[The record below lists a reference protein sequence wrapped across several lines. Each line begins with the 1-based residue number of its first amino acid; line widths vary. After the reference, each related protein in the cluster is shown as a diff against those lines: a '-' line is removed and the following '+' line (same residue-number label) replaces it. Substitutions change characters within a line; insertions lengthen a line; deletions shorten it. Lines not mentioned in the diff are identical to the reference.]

1 MYIHGNVCSEITV
14 HSSSDYE
21 LAGSSEN
28 VPLGS
33 CESPIHVRF
42 HAQRL
47 IQNINY
53 DDYLDCA
60 GYINQS
66 RPAADATSSAHLEF
80 PHGISLTNPAAAG
93 ETCRYCT
100 TK

>member
-1 MYIHGNVCSEITV
+1 MSRSEAAKASFTFDFT
-14 HSSSDYE
+14 H
-21 LAGSSEN
+21 
-28 VPLGS
+28 
-33 CESPIHVRF
+33 
-42 HAQRL
+42 RL

-66 RPAADATSSAHLEF
+66 RPAANATSSAHLEF
-80 PHGISLTNPAAAG
+80 PRGILLTNPAAAG
-93 ETCRYCT
+93 ERERERERCSYYT